1 MLGQNDCGKTTLM
14 RAIAEGSVDGFPDP
28 EDVRTVFVEADI
40 QGELSHLNCVNYV
53 LEFPKIKEMGATEQ
67 MVRDVLKQVG
77 FTEGK
82 AAGAGGDCD
91 DPISSLSGGWRM
103 KLALARAMLQKAD
116 ILLMDEPTN
125 HLDVKNVKWVM
136 EYINSLKNTTVIM
149 VSHDSGLLD
158 NCCNYIIQI
167 DKLKLKLH
175 KGNLSEFVKTHP
187 EANSYFEFKASKFH
201 FKFPQPCFLDGVKSR
216 GKFLLKMDNVSL
228 TYPGTLSLL

>member
-1 MLGQNDCGKTTLM
+1 
-14 RAIAEGSVDGFPDP
+14 
-28 EDVRTVFVEADI
+28 
-40 QGELSHLNCVNYV
+40 
-53 LEFPKIKEMGATEQ
+53 
-67 MVRDVLKQVG
+67 
-77 FTEGK
+77 
-82 AAGAGGDCD
+82 
-91 DPISSLSGGWRM
+91 
-103 KLALARAMLQKAD
+103 
-116 ILLMDEPTN
+116 
-125 HLDVKNVKWVM
+125 M

-216 GKFLLKMDNVSL
+216 GKFLLKMD
-228 TYPGTLSLL
+228 GK